1 MLARLLEN
9 IWLTVQQ
16 VRGLD
21 LIDMLLVWGIVYRV
35 LLLIKQTRAVQVLSG
50 LGILSITFIL
60 SISLELSTINWL
72 LDKFFANLFVIVVIL
87 FQNEIRKALA
97 HIGRNPFFT
106 GVSSAEETLVL
117 DEIAKT
123 AVLLAQKRLGA
134 LIVLEREIS
143 LDDFIELGTPLDAN
157 VSSEIINALFL
168 PASPLHDGAVIIRQ
182 GRVHS
187 AGSFLP
193 LTKNPDV
200 NKNLGTR
207 HRAAIGLTEE
217 TDAVVLVVSEEN
229 NQVGIVIGGQLTQDV
244 DLSTLR
250 RTLYS
255 VFNLQEKYTRSADRG
270 VTT

>member
-97 HIGRNPFFT
+97 HI
-106 GVSSAEETLVL
+106 
-117 DEIAKT
+117 
-123 AVLLAQKRLGA
+123 
-134 LIVLEREIS
+134 
-143 LDDFIELGTPLDAN
+143 
-157 VSSEIINALFL
+157 
-168 PASPLHDGAVIIRQ
+168 
-182 GRVHS
+182 
-187 AGSFLP
+187 
-193 LTKNPDV
+193 
-200 NKNLGTR
+200 
-207 HRAAIGLTEE
+207 
-217 TDAVVLVVSEEN
+217 
-229 NQVGIVIGGQLTQDV
+229 
-244 DLSTLR
+244 
-250 RTLYS
+250 
-255 VFNLQEKYTRSADRG
+255 
-270 VTT
+270 